1 MTFCTIILIVKCRY
15 AEYHY
20 VKCHYAECC
29 YAECRYA
36 ECHYAECHYAECRGA
51 LPAIKN
57 MPIYLPSTFQSDAE
71 LMKAYTTKP
80 PMPFSSNLASIKGKH
95 LTSPSLICL

>member
-1 MTFCTIILIVKCRY
+1 MILIVKYLY
-15 AEYHY
+15 AQYHY
-20 VKCHYAECC
+20 IKCHYAEC
-29 YAECRYA
+29 R
-36 ECHYAECHYAECRGA
+36 YAECRGA

-80 PMPFSSNLASIKGKH
+80 PMPFPSNLVYIKGKQF
-95 LTSPSLICL
+95 TNPSLMFEAPKSAPLN